1 MSDKIL
7 KNPFPTAREEVKKNR
22 TKAFARDTPGSAYE
36 LAFLDHD
43 FLLREELRPVRL
55 QLELLKPDLI
65 QREQQVEATVVVFGS
80 ARIKNSTQARAQ
92 LKAAKEALAEN
103 PTNAAL
109 KQQVHIAQSLLK
121 KCAYYDEARKLGR
134 IVAQM
139 NQHVKHCDFVVV
151 TGAGP
156 GIMEAANRGAHDA
169 GAKSVGL
176 SIVLPHE
183 SEPNKYVTP
192 ELTFKFHYFAIRK
205 MHFLLRARAL
215 VAFPGGFGT
224 LDELFETLTLMQTRK
239 ISLAP
244 VILVGK
250 AYWDKLINFQ
260 GLVDE
265 GVIEPEDLALISFVE
280 TAEEA
285 WDVIADFYHLPRY
298 EGSCE

>member
-7 KNPFPTAREEVKKNR
+7 KNPFPSARDEVKKNR
-22 TKAFARDTPGSAYE
+22 AKSFTKPLHGNAYE

-80 ARIKNSTQARAQ
+80 ARIKSPTQSRKEV
-92 LKAAKEALAEN
+92 KAAKEALAKDPNN
-103 PTNAAL
+103 PKL
-109 KQQVHIAQSLLK
+109 KRQLAIAQSLLK
-121 KCAYYDEARKLGR
+121 KSVYYDEARKLGR
-134 IVAQM
+134 IVAEM
-139 NQHVKHCDFVVV
+139 SQHVKHCDFVIV

-156 GIMEAANRGAHDA
+156 GIMEAANRGSYDM

-183 SEPNKYVTP
+183 EEPNKYITP

-205 MHFLLRARAL
+205 MHFLVRARAL

-224 LDELFETLTLMQTRK
+224 LDELFETLTLMQTGK

-244 VILVGK
+244 VILVGRK
-250 AYWDKLINFQ
+250 YWEKLINFQ
-260 GLVDE
+260 GFIEE
-265 GVIEPEDLALISFVE
+265 GVINEEDLKLINFVE
-280 TAEEA
+280 TAVEA
-285 WDVIADFYHLPRY
+285 WDVISDFYHLPRY
-298 EGSCE
+298 EAI